1 MQKTNPAKI
10 IKTMTFQIPL
20 DELQGW
26 RRAAASIDMGV
37 VRWLRN
43 LANEDIKRRLAAGQ
57 IRGGGEAE

>member
-1 MQKTNPAKI
+1 MQRKPAKI

-26 RRAAASIDMGV
+26 RMAASALDMGV

-43 LANEDIKRRLAAGQ
+43 LANEDIKRLAAGQ
-57 IRGGGEAE
+57 IRSGGETE